1 MILMMSLILMTR
13 RVLMNFDALEILDDI
28 QAILDDLDTFDLE
41 TRLRTYVEGKRLEFA
56 EPQGDCCG

>member
-1 MILMMSLILMTR
+1 
-13 RVLMNFDALEILDDI
+13 MNFDALEILDDI